1 MTTACPPLPAEGF
14 GSILVALRSI
24 DCQSGQAV
32 AVAFDRLFGQHGALG
47 QALTILL
54 TIYVALFALNLLA
67 GRGRLTMDMLTPRM
81 LQLGLALTF
90 ATSWVAYQSVA
101 WNLLVEAPDQI
112 ASLLLGTRGSATEIF
127 ALRLDGLFDALA
139 RSAQAAQG
147 ANAVA
152 PVPGSPVPQ
161 FAGTPARPAD
171 LLWLASL
178 MLLLGTVGVLI
189 VARIALAAVMALGP
203 LFIVLALFRG
213 TRGLFEGWLK
223 AALMLAITPVLAVL
237 LGGATLV
244 MIGPMIAAL
253 GQAGG
258 RVPIGLAASIVLAA
272 FVYVA
277 LMVLAMRAARLI
289 AEAWRIA
296 PREPMPLPAALA
308 AEPGAHAAAGEAARG
323 AAILGDA
330 ILGDDRLRG
339 TVVAAGARD
348 LDLALRLDPT
358 STRAWAAP
366 RGAAEVAGGDQ
377 PGPQSRRDPRIRPAT
392 QISRTRAKASA

>member
-1 MTTACPPLPAEGF
+1 MTPACPPLPADGF
-14 GSILVALRSI
+14 GSVLTALRSV

-101 WNLLVEAPDQI
+101 WNLLVEAPDQV
-112 ASLLLGTRGSATEIF
+112 ASLLLGTKGSATQLF
-127 ALRLDGLFDALA
+127 ALRLDGLFDVLA
-139 RSAQAAQG
+139 RSAQMAQG
-147 ANAVA
+147 ANAMA
-152 PVPGSPVPQ
+152 PAPGSPVPQ

-178 MLLLGTVGVLI
+178 LLLLGTVGVLV

-223 AALMLAITPVLAVL
+223 AALMLAITPILAVL
-237 LGGATLV
+237 LGGATMV
-244 MIGPMIAAL
+244 MINPMIGAL
-253 GQAGG
+253 VQAGG
-258 RVPIGLAASIVLAA
+258 QVPIGLAASIFLAA

-277 LMVLAMRAARLI
+277 LMVLATRAARLI
-289 AEAWRIA
+289 AGSWHLGGRDPAGA
-296 PREPMPLPAALA
+296 VAVPLASPLA
-308 AEPGAHAAAGEAARG
+308 APGAGPAPLAGDPA
-323 AAILGDA
+323 LGDE
-330 ILGDDRLRG
+330 RLRG
-339 TVVAAGARD
+339 TIVAAGARD
-348 LDLALRLDPT
+348 QDLAIRLDG
-358 STRAWAAP
+358 SAVRAWSP
-366 RGAAEVAGGDQ
+366 RSGQGGSGAGPESEAG
-377 PGPQSRRDPRIRPAT
+377 PLPSRLDPRIRPAT
-392 QISRTRAKASA
+392 QISRARAKAPA